1 MTSQEVRLIAPLN
14 TENSERL
21 SLAAKVGVSLVWIR
35 LLLTGESRR
44 LLDLNKVKESS
55 KIVGYHYV
63 GLQSITLHQIR
74 GSATTGRCRDFDAN
88 FRPLRDYSESRC
100 GGIAAAR
107 RRGIKMPP
115 VALIKVGQ
123 IYFVEDGHHRISVAR
138 AWEEQTIEAEVIVWR
153 VAGPLPWENQ
163 LRRSN

>member
-1 MTSQEVRLIAPLN
+1 MVRMEP
-14 TENSERL
+14 
-21 SLAAKVGVSLVWIR
+21 VG
-35 LLLTGESRR
+35 
-44 LLDLNKVKESS
+44 
-55 KIVGYHYV
+55 
-63 GLQSITLHQIR
+63 TL
-74 GSATTGRCRDFDAN
+74 
-88 FRPLRDYSESRC
+88 
-100 GGIAAAR
+100 AAAR